1 VPWRWG
7 ARTQTS
13 YVISG
18 LPVPAASGFC
28 ASLVNSMA
36 SLPSFSTSQI
46 QPDPNAGPG
55 APAAQNFSLNSANEL
70 VALVGEERGGRR
82 QFHEGATRQN
92 VEWDL
97 LSLRTEHTE
106 LVFPAL
112 RK

>member
-1 VPWRWG
+1 VPCELTRVYDALMRAG

-13 YVISG
+13 YVTSG

-46 QPDPNAGPG
+46 QPEPNAGPG

-70 VALVGEERGGRR
+70 VGGLREKRGRR
-82 QFHEGATRQN
+82 QFHEGA
-92 VEWDL
+92 L
-97 LSLRTEHTE
+97 HKTE
-106 LVFPAL
+106 
-112 RK
+112 R